1 MYTVSD
7 KKLIMLRPRE
17 IRASGRQV
25 RKNPDEYGLK
35 LLTDSIRA
43 SGIIQPLAVR
53 RLPDG
58 HYELISGERR
68 LRAALRAGLR
78 RVPCIVHK
86 VNDETAAFFSVTEN
100 LRYSP
105 LNMFEE
111 AEALNALITD
121 FGISQAEAAEKLGIS
136 QTALSN
142 RLRLL
147 HLADDLQK
155 TVISAELTERHA
167 RALLRLPE
175 ENRREVLDRI
185 IADELTPGQTEDRIF
200 DLLNPEYGTG
210 ESDIEPVR
218 KISIGDIRLFSNS
231 LSKLVSTLKSA
242 GFVVHYEK
250 HEDKYRTEFTV
261 RIENCTPVPYEGEQ
275 LKICRCT

>member
-17 IRASGRQV
+17 IRASGRQA
-25 RKNPDEYGLK
+25 RKTPDEYGLK

-175 ENRREVLDRI
+175 ESRREVLDRI

-200 DLLNPEYGTG
+200 DLLNPEYGT
-210 ESDIEPVR
+210 EVTDIEPVR

-261 RIENCTPVPYEGEQ
+261 RIENSTPVPYEGEQ